1 MTNTTLT
8 AALEILMGHSSEI
21 DSDCLSV
28 SELRKL
34 ARGII
39 KSPSKMTK
47 EELQHQLKETIAAIV
62 NLTVT
67 DDKGTQMAPLMG
79 DDKKKARAAYPQNII
94 QVDVCKPLR
103 VFKGRRYQIEDTVFI
118 YDGADLTFIRKDIEE
133 SYPVCKPSELKQIVE
148 SYFDGRFQ
156 FPAPPPR
163 KARAP
168 RTASPEAA
176 TPAPTEVVS
185 PAPVKAPTEVVSP
198 APVKDN
204 GILEQVQKAR
214 LLFSKAPKDDEADS
228 FSRLKIKAK
237 LEGAGVDTE
246 GMSMQHMMVVL
257 NNLPQKVYPMKEAAI
272 EAPTISVP
280 DSKGVQTLTQVLT
293 HFEQTQKT
301 RRESPL
307 VGYITQVREKVSR
320 PISLTLD
327 DDATH
332 VTLTFMGNRF
342 TFDIPE
348 TTAVCE
354 LVSNLVAYINYGGF
368 GGPKAGFDILQAGF
382 GPVGVVESPATEVP
396 PTVTEVPPT
405 VTEVPPTAPTL
416 DPISQEEYS
425 ELSEILGGP
434 DAYFELDFG
443 SITATVDFKAS
454 LNDETVSS
462 VRVCSGGKCEI
473 AANPSVDNLISM
485 LTILESGYK
494 ADKA

>member
-1 MTNTTLT
+1 
-8 AALEILMGHSSEI
+8 
-21 DSDCLSV
+21 
-28 SELRKL
+28 
-34 ARGII
+34 
-39 KSPSKMTK
+39 
-47 EELQHQLKETIAAIV
+47 
-62 NLTVT
+62 
-67 DDKGTQMAPLMG
+67 
-79 DDKKKARAAYPQNII
+79 
-94 QVDVCKPLR
+94 
-103 VFKGRRYQIEDTVFI
+103 
-118 YDGADLTFIRKDIEE
+118 
-133 SYPVCKPSELKQIVE
+133 
-148 SYFDGRFQ
+148 
-156 FPAPPPR
+156 
-163 KARAP
+163 
-168 RTASPEAA
+168 
-176 TPAPTEVVS
+176 
-185 PAPVKAPTEVVSP
+185 
-198 APVKDN
+198 
-204 GILEQVQKAR
+204 
-214 LLFSKAPKDDEADS
+214 
-228 FSRLKIKAK
+228 
-237 LEGAGVDTE
+237 
-246 GMSMQHMMVVL
+246 
-257 NNLPQKVYPMKEAAI
+257 MKEAAI
-272 EAPTISVP
+272 EAPAISVTE
-280 DSKGVQTLTQVLT
+280 SKGEQVLT
-293 HFEQTQKT
+293 QILTSFEAAQKV

-320 PISLTLD
+320 PISLTLN

-342 TFDIPE
+342 TFDIPA

-405 VTEVPPTAPTL
+405 VTEVPPTAPAL

-485 LTILESGYK
+485 LTILESGCK